1 MADDDHSDVLSGL
14 VSGGAAAAYE
24 RLLAVSQM
32 PVGTGPDAFDI
43 DDPACVELLDAGVI
57 SISGRATQMFART
70 VHPTIALRRLLDRQH
85 RRLAQFQ
92 AQLAETWER
101 FAGMVSPTSG
111 LGDPDPA
118 GGGEDIQVIRDYP
131 EVVRL
136 AAGLYRAPKRL
147 LRATFNGHSITGY
160 TAEGILLPPADAVAA
175 GVEFRMIYDAK
186 HASDDWGSHSIEQ
199 SVKAGE
205 QAKVRK
211 VMPVKMMHVDDS
223 VALVSIDPTGASGAL
238 HVRSPALVTM
248 LAEWFDLLWDD
259 PGSTVVGAAAATDL
273 TAAQRKVLR
282 LLASGLTDE
291 AIAHQT
297 DTAVRTV
304 RRHVSAILDL
314 LHVDSRFAAGVAAVK
329 RGWL

>member
-1 MADDDHSDVLSGL
+1 LADDDRSGVLRGL
-14 VSGGAAAAYE
+14 VSEAAAAAYE
-24 RLLAVSQM
+24 RLLAVSQL
-32 PVGTGPDAFDI
+32 PVGPGPNAFDT
-43 DDPACVELLDAGVI
+43 DDPACGELLDAGVI
-57 SISGRATQMFART
+57 SISGRGDSLFART

-85 RRLAQFQ
+85 RRLARFQ
-92 AQLAETWER
+92 AQLADTWER

-147 LRATFNGHSITGY
+147 LRATFNGYSITGY
-160 TAEGILLPPADAVAA
+160 TAEGVLLPPADAIAA

-186 HASDDWGSHSIEQ
+186 HASDEWGAHSIEQ
-199 SVKAGE
+199 SVQAGE

-211 VMPVKMMHVDDS
+211 TMPVKMMHVDDA
-223 VALVSIDPTGASGAL
+223 VALVTVDHIGSSGAL
-238 HVRSPALVTM
+238 HVRSPALLAM

-259 PGSTVVGAAAATDL
+259 PGSTAVGVTAAAEL
-273 TAAQRKVLR
+273 SPAQRKVLR